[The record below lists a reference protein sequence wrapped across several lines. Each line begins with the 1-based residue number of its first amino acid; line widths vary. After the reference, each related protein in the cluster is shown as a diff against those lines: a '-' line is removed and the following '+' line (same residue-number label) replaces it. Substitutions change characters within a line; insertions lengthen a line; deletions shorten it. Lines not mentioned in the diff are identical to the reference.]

1 MSRATSCSRHLLFIW
16 PEGPYGP
23 PHVESAK
30 FSGVTA
36 TPLDDLDRSDAPLPV
51 PPPPWRQQVGTRVA
65 GWARL
70 LTRPPRWTE
79 VVRAPWRVRQRLLT
93 NLAIL
98 VAVVALAMAV
108 ADTWAITYA
117 RERSP
122 ELVATFHWITQY
134 GLSGYFLWP
143 LGLMLIAA
151 ALAPPRRLP
160 RFTRDVFTAV
170 MVRISFLFLAIAL
183 PGLVVSIVKRLIGRA
198 RPFVPDNVP
207 DAFLFHPFGWAS
219 AYASFPSGHSTTA
232 FSALIA
238 FGALWPALRP
248 LLWMYALLI
257 ALSRV
262 MVVAHHPSDVIAG
275 AAFGAVG
282 ALLVRDWFA
291 ERRLAF
297 LIAPD
302 GRVLP
307 MSGPTIWRVGR
318 LLRAMLPFRAFSGK
332 VDTGFP

>member
-1 MSRATSCSRHLLFIW
+1 M
-16 PEGPYGP
+16 
-23 PHVESAK
+23 
-30 FSGVTA
+30 TA
-36 TPLDDLDRSDAPLPV
+36 TPLDHLDRGDAPLPV
-51 PPPPWRQQVGTRVA
+51 PLPPPWHQQVGLRIA
-65 GWARL
+65 DWAKL
-70 LTRPPRWTE
+70 LTRTPHRTE
-79 VVRAPWRVRQRLLT
+79 IVRAPWRNRQRLLR

-98 VAVVALAMAV
+98 IAVVVLAMIA
-108 ADTWAITYA
+108 ADTWAINFA
-117 RERSP
+117 RARSP
-122 ELVATFHWITQY
+122 ETVAKFDWITQY

-151 ALAPPRRLP
+151 ALAPPLRLP
-160 RFTRDVFTAV
+160 RFTREFYAAV
-170 MVRISFLFLAIAL
+170 MVRVSFLFLAIAL
-183 PGLVVSIVKRLIGRA
+183 PGLLVAIVKRLIGRA

-207 DAFLFHPFGWAS
+207 EVFLYHPFGWAS

-232 FSALIA
+232 FSALVA

-302 GRVLP
+302 GRVVP
-307 MSGPTIWRVGR
+307 MSGPTIWRVGH
-318 LLRAMLPFRAFSGK
+318 LLRAMLPFRAKPASSPQIP
-332 VDTGFP
+332 DRDPQ